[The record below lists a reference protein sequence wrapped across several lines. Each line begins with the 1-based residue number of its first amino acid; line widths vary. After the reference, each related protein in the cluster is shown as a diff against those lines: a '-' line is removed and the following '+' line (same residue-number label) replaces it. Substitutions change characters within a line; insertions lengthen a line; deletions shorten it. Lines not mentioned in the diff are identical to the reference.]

1 MLLRSLTFGVWALVA
16 ASAVA
21 WGVKLTARPLPVP
34 PGTAVATTTV
44 ATAADLTPL
53 FGATAPPPVVV
64 AETAPP
70 PPPESSRFQLIGVV
84 AARHAA
90 RAQGVALIAVDGK
103 TPRAY
108 RVGAVVDGELVL
120 QAVHARAATIGPRG
134 GVALVS
140 LELPPLPPPAT
151 GVPGAAPAAMPM
163 GAMPAAVPT
172 GAMPAAMPTGAMPAP
187 NGIGPSPTVLGQPVP
202 GAFRSGATFVP
213 ATPVG
218 QMPAPVAQPV
228 PPGQPP
234 QPRMRSQRFGTL
246 PAGVVMPPAAPVT
259 QDEAPA
265 AEGQA
270 TPDGRNQR

>member
-44 ATAADLTPL
+44 ASAADLTPL
-53 FGATAPPPVVV
+53 FGATAPPPVVA

-151 GVPGAAPAAMPM
+151 GVPGAAPAAMPT
-163 GAMPAAVPT
+163 GAAPAAL
-172 GAMPAAMPTGAMPAP
+172 PTGAMPAP

-202 GAFRSGATFVP
+202 GTFRSGATFVP
-213 ATPVG
+213 GAPVG
-218 QMPAPVAQPV
+218 QMPAPMALPV

-265 AEGQA
+265 AEVQA
-270 TPDGRNQR
+270 TPDGRTQR

>member
-21 WGVKLTARPLPVP
+21 WGVKLMARPLPVP
-34 PGTAVATTTV
+34 PGTAVATSTV

-53 FGATAPPPVVV
+53 FGAKALPPEAQAEAP
-64 AETAPP
+64 PP

-108 RVGAVVDGELVL
+108 RVGAVVDGDLVL

-140 LELPPLPPPAT
+140 LELPPLPPPST
-151 GVPGAAPAAMPM
+151 GVPGAASLGAAP
-163 GAMPAAVPT
+163 P
-172 GAMPAAMPTGAMPAP
+172 P
-187 NGIGPSPTVLGQPVP
+187 NGIGLPVPGTFRPGPPAVQPVP
-202 GAFRSGATFVP
+202 
-213 ATPVG
+213 
-218 QMPAPVAQPV
+218 MAQPGM
-228 PPGQPP
+228 PSAIPGQPLQLRLRP
-234 QPRMRSQRFGTL
+234 QRFGTL
-246 PAGVVMPPAAPVT
+246 PAGVVMPPAAQSG

-265 AEGQA
+265 GEVQPSA
-270 TPDGRNQR
+270 DGRTQR